1 MLTHALT
8 RDALVNAPVCPDGQ
22 LDGDERGGLGRE
34 SKRLVRLADVVV
46 GREAE
51 DELGVGRTRL
61 MCRVQEGVQGKECCA
76 EDVIG
81 GEDLRALVGLRFK
94 WKCSTCDE
102 TERLWWCGGP
112 MQRSEAC
119 SRRGN
124 RRGIATQ
131 RNGES

>member
-1 MLTHALT
+1 MHLSKHTQLLCVPVHPHALAFDHVAQMLTHALA
-8 RDALVNAPVCPDGQ
+8 RDALINAPVCPDGQ

-81 GEDLRALVGLRFK
+81 GEDLRALV
-94 WKCSTCDE
+94 
-102 TERLWWCGGP
+102 
-112 MQRSEAC
+112 
-119 SRRGN
+119 
-124 RRGIATQ
+124 
-131 RNGES
+131 